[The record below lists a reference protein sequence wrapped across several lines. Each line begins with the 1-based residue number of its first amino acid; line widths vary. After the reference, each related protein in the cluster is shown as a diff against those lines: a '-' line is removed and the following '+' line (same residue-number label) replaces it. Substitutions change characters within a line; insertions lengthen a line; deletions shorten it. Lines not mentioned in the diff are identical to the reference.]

1 MFRKKKT
8 TRVRGNRRS
17 KNDRVLHL
25 KVTSPRIVFFQSLK
39 ALRGM
44 TKTLIILSVV
54 GVGIWY
60 GSMAIHKHFNDN
72 EEFAVQYVPVTDFEG
87 GETQVLSKKRV
98 WELSGIDFDST
109 IFQAD
114 LDDVEKKLGDR
125 PEVIRVEVTRK
136 LPHTI
141 EIKLEERV
149 PIAWLSCTNLGL
161 AGRNPYKGVLLDEH
175 GVPFQSH
182 MGFWNIAK
190 TLPVIELRETGASDF
205 VLGQKMA
212 NKDAPRAL
220 DFVKK
225 LKSINMQGWAIDRV
239 YVENYYTLN
248 VLTTDGVQAQFSM
261 YDHDIQLNKYVLAR
275 DHAIS
280 HGEELAW
287 IDLRPKTNNPC
298 RYKSGGAV
306 EIHRPHERRQ
316 IEQRSQGGLDSTTRS
331 ILGRDN

>member
-1 MFRKKKT
+1 MFRKKAT
-8 TRVRGNRRS
+8 TRVRGKHRS

-25 KVTSPRIVFFQSLK
+25 KVSSPRIVFFQSLK

-44 TKTLIILSVV
+44 TKTMIILAVV
-54 GVGIWY
+54 SVGIWY
-60 GSMAIHKHFNDN
+60 SYQAIYKHFNDN
-72 EEFAVQYVPVTDFEG
+72 KEFAVHYVPVTDFG
-87 GETQVLSKKRV
+87 GYETKVLSKKRV
-98 WELSGIDFDST
+98 WELSGIDFDGT

-114 LDDVEKKLGDR
+114 LDEVESRLGLR
-125 PEVIRVEVTRK
+125 PEVIRVKVTRK

-149 PIAWLSCTNLGL
+149 PIAWLSSTKLGL
-161 AGRNPYKGVLLDEH
+161 AGRSPYKGVLLDEH

-182 MGFWNIAK
+182 MGFWHIAK
-190 TLPVIELRETGASDF
+190 ILPVIQLSGTVENEF
-205 VLGQKMA
+205 ILGQKMT

-225 LKSINMQGWAIDRV
+225 LQNIKMQGWSVDRV

-261 YDHDIQLNKYVLAR
+261 YDHEVQLNKYILAR
-275 DHAIS
+275 NHALN

-306 EIHRPHERRQ
+306 EPQ
-316 IEQRSQGGLDSTTRS
+316 
-331 ILGRDN
+331 